1 MIRGENN
8 QSNKVHRPLYKNKV
22 WTRVQRNI
30 SKERKRPRCENGENV
45 QEFSFPKRIKG
56 ELRDQKSEIGPPYKF
71 ENQYIPSHE
80 YQHIYFDHNI
90 NGGNLNRVKNIL
102 LTGKVKVDVQN
113 QMSWKYNNSKTQDT
127 TNVKVQRCLD
137 HNERNE
143 MNVKSG
149 DTIVEHSVSS
159 HPLNKKENIE
169 QDTIY
174 KNGYYADHS
183 FKKNVQH
190 AWGIESDEPSTT
202 VVRYSKNYSVKKN
215 CINSNGCLLSSKEF
229 NPWEPWANQQEFELA
244 LNKINRYYQASYNS

>member
-1 MIRGENN
+1 G
-8 QSNKVHRPLYKNKV
+8 
-22 WTRVQRNI
+22 NI
-30 SKERKRPRCENGENV
+30 SNERKRPRCENGENV

-102 LTGKVKVDVQN
+102 LTGRVKVNVQN
-113 QMSWKYNNSKTQDT
+113 QMSWKYNNSKTRGT
-127 TNVKVQRCLD
+127 HNMKVQRCLD
-137 HNERNE
+137 HNETNI
-143 MNVKSG
+143 KSS
-149 DTIVEHSVSS
+149 DAIVERSLSS

-169 QDTIY
+169 QDTSY

-190 AWGIESDEPSTT
+190 AWGI
-202 VVRYSKNYSVKKN
+202 
-215 CINSNGCLLSSKEF
+215 
-229 NPWEPWANQQEFELA
+229 
-244 LNKINRYYQASYNS
+244 